1 MNFHNSD
8 GRVVNRCRTQTVVQ
22 KIRDGCRPAI
32 LLSDYGV
39 SVLSLKIFNFSEK
52 HLLIHT
58 IGQTVVLVS
67 IVSRISV
74 SQYFYF
80 SDRLTFHLLF
90 NTTASILLFLT
101 RKHKKQM
108 MLVLV
113 FTGCRAYFMLLDVSF
128 QQVLPS
134 HYRTRFKTKVR
145 RSAKPSLKERRDE
158 APNLH

>member
-8 GRVVNRCRTQTVVQ
+8 GKVVNRCRTQTVIQ
-22 KIRDGCRPAI
+22 EIRDGCRPAI

-74 SQYFYF
+74 RQYFYF

-101 RKHKKQM
+101 GKHKKTNDARFSVHWLQG
-108 MLVLV
+108 VLHAV
-113 FTGCRAYFMLLDVSF
+113 GCLLPAGPPQPLQD
-128 QQVLPS
+128 
-134 HYRTRFKTKVR
+134 KI
-145 RSAKPSLKERRDE
+145 
-158 APNLH
+158 